1 MAALNPLSEINVFGP
16 VATHAMAA
24 AFDQAWQE
32 LQAMGHVC
40 AAPFRASAT
49 RQKLAARILEL
60 ARQGEDDVSVLKEY
74 AVAYFLWSVS
84 PSSLP
89 PRQSTQSAP
98 RHAG

>member
-1 MAALNPLSEINVFGP
+1 MAALYPTSDINVFGP

-24 AFDQAWQE
+24 AFDEAWQE

-49 RQKLAARILEL
+49 RQKLAGRILEL
-60 ARQGEDDVSVLKEY
+60 ARQGEDDVSVLKDY

-89 PRQSTQSAP
+89 ARQSTQPSLRSA
-98 RHAG
+98 G